1 MTPASSWTCSRIHRA
16 SGSSLPVTQARKA
29 ATDSARFVGV
39 TSPSGVRWVW
49 PMTNGLPHRVGRDT
63 VTAPSG
69 LRQPFVRRSWITVLT
84 VPSYPFGATR
94 AAKLSPATAPRD
106 GGTS

>member
-1 MTPASSWTCSRIHRA
+1 MAPASSWTCSRIHRA

-49 PMTNGLPHRVGRDT
+49 PMTNGFPHEVGRDT
-63 VTAPSG
+63 VTTPSG
-69 LRQPFVRRSWITVLT
+69 FRQPFVRRSWITVLT

-94 AAKLSPATAPRD
+94 LQS
-106 GGTS
+106 